1 VFWWQICYHI
11 HVACRVILDTNVL
24 VSACLGSGPAN
35 QVVRACLLGLC
46 RPLIGVALFAEY
58 EDVMGRGDLWVRSPL
73 TAQERQHLFDI
84 FLGHCEWTR
93 VYFGWRPN
101 LPDEAD
107 NHLIELALAGGAS
120 FIVSRNL
127 RDLVRGEL
135 QFPGLRALDPA
146 SFLEELS
153 RWPH

>member
-1 VFWWQICYHI
+1 
-11 HVACRVILDTNVL
+11 
-24 VSACLGSGPAN
+24 
-35 QVVRACLLGLC
+35 
-46 RPLIGVALFAEY
+46 
-58 EDVMGRGDLWVRSPL
+58 MGRGDLWVRSPL

-127 RDLVRGEL
+127 RNLVRGEL